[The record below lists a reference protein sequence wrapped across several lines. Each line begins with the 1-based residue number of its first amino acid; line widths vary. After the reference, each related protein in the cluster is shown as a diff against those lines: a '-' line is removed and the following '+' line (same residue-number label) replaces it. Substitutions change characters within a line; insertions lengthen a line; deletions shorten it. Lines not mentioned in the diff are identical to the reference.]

1 MKTKLKSLTITCGL
15 IASFGVI
22 PFFASAQDSTVEAP
36 IEIINQDGEKVAPA
50 KIQIRQQQDQA
61 SAKATA
67 RAGVSFQNKDG
78 KIIIVDADGTKR
90 EIDVQG
96 AQSIIVN
103 QSVKSIMKDG
113 EEKTEAFGKAII
125 IGPDGKRQEIELGAP
140 GVNVPGMNL
149 QELNLQGLNFPGFD
163 GVIKVDRLDNKFMIG
178 VNCEPV
184 SEALSTQLKLESG
197 TGLVVNHIGPGTP
210 AEASGIQLHDILMFA
225 DDRQLAKPSDLVEA
239 VQIAGKEKTKMTL
252 TVVRAGKEIGISVM
266 PTERPANA
274 AGIGP
279 GFQQRFVLPN
289 VNGRGFD
296 MKFKQ
301 MGPGV
306 IIGDDLQQEL
316 ELNLADQMKEMR
328 VQMEELKKQMKEQ
341 LESGK

>member
-1 MKTKLKSLTITCGL
+1 MKTQLQSLTLTCGL
-15 IASFGVI
+15 IAGFGVI
-22 PFFASAQDSTVEAP
+22 PFFASAQDSKVETP

-61 SAKATA
+61 SAQATA
-67 RAGVSFQNKDG
+67 RAGVTVQNKDG

-140 GVNVPGMNL
+140 GVNVPGMNF
-149 QELNLQGLNFPGFD
+149 QGLNFPGFD

-184 SEALSTQLKLESG
+184 GEALSAQLKLESG
-197 TGLVVNHIGPGTP
+197 TGLVVNHLGPGTP
-210 AEASGIQLHDILMFA
+210 AEVAGVQLHDILMFA
-225 DDRQLAKPSDLVEA
+225 DDRQLAKQSDLVEA
-239 VQIAGKEKTKMTL
+239 IQTAGKEKTKMTL
-252 TVVRAGKEIGISVM
+252 TIVRAGKEIGIEVT
-266 PTERPANA
+266 PTERPAA
-274 AGIGP
+274 TAGIGP
-279 GFQQRFVLPN
+279 GFQQQFVLPN
-289 VNGRGFD
+289 GNGRGFD

-306 IIGDDLQQEL
+306 IIGENLQQEM
-316 ELNLADQMKEMR
+316 ELNLAEQMKEMR

-341 LESGK
+341 LEGGK